1 MRAGTSE
8 TELAFPVKCGKTP
21 GHRPG
26 SRLRLERRQTRSSNN
41 RASVRVRAKKL
52 VAFDV
57 AGSSTALRAADE
69 LGVARFFWGKEFQF
83 AYI

>member
-1 MRAGTSE
+1 
-8 TELAFPVKCGKTP
+8 
-21 GHRPG
+21 
-26 SRLRLERRQTRSSNN
+26 
-41 RASVRVRAKKL
+41 VRVRAKKL
-52 VAFDV
+52 VAFCA